1 MPAVSAARLL
11 GIRGTGGV
19 FTTGYHQPYVGKRD
33 AQAVYPSLNGRRC
46 ATFIGCHF
54 YWHGGPSVR
63 KDWNDAGHPGIF
75 VNRNRL
81 TIDACNFADMAFR
94 HLLVG
99 PKAKSVIVAGTRFK
113 GGLKIGK
120 RGKAKVVTGQ
130 NISA

>member
-63 KDWNDAGHPGIF
+63 KDWNDAGHPGICWSG
-75 VNRNRL
+75 RRRR
-81 TIDACNFADMAFR
+81 ASSSPAHGSR
-94 HLLVG
+94 
-99 PKAKSVIVAGTRFK
+99 VA
-113 GGLKIGK
+113 
-120 RGKAKVVTGQ
+120 
-130 NISA
+130 